1 MKKLLLILAITARIT
16 ASEACTPKNILVIGQ
31 SNAVYLNDV
40 DLSAAWGSVECPAK
54 IYKSVRGGTG
64 ITEFMPS
71 WSTAALY
78 GKTSKTI
85 ENDGVKL
92 DAIVFW
98 QGENDTKTAVTARD
112 WAGLAT
118 ETIQSYRAEYG
129 ASKDIPVFIFQLNDK
144 HGTEKTEPVYK
155 YWNFIRNRQ
164 SSMARKNVTIID
176 TSIYKFR
183 PDLVHLIDG
192 EYENVAADLAKVI
205 NQ

>member
-54 IYKSVRGGTG
+54 IYKSVRGGTD
-64 ITEFMPS
+64 IASFMPS

-78 GKTSKTI
+78 GKTSKAI
-85 ENDGVKL
+85 ENDGVTL
-92 DAIVFW
+92 DAIIFW
-98 QGENDTKTAVTARD
+98 QGENDTKKADTARD

-118 ETIQSYRAEYG
+118 QTIQSYRAEYG
-129 ASKDIPVFIFQLNDK
+129 TSKDIPVFIFQLNDK
-144 HGTEKTEPVYK
+144 HTSPEPLYK

-164 SSMARKNVTIID
+164 ASMARKNVTVID
-176 TSIYKFR
+176 TSIYKFK

-192 EYENVAADLAKVI
+192 EYENVAADMAKLI